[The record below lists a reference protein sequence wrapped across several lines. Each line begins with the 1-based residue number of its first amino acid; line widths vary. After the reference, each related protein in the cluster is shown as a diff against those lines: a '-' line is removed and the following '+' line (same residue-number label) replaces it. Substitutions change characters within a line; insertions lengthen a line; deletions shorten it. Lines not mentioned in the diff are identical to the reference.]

1 MSATYAYVLMEQGGV
16 CQGNVGQNM
25 LELAGIEIIYLK
37 TMGEDFFVEEGLVN
51 SYSEWREWGGLLIQ
65 ATPLPLTITDNDA

>member
-37 TMGEDFFVEEGLVN
+37 TMGEFFL
-51 SYSEWREWGGLLIQ
+51 
-65 ATPLPLTITDNDA
+65 